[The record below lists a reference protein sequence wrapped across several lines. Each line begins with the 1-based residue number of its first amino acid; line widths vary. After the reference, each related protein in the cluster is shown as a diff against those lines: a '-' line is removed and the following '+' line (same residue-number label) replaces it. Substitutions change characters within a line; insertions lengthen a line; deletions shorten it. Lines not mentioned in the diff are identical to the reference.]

1 MPAIGR
7 ALIIIGIFLIII
19 GLAFVFG
26 DKIPFLG
33 RLPGDIYVKKER
45 FSFYFPLTTSII
57 VSLILS
63 LIFWLFR
70 K

>member
-1 MPAIGR
+1 MPALGKL
-7 ALIIIGIFLIII
+7 LIILGIMLIIV
-19 GLAFVFG
+19 GFAFVFG

-33 RLPGDIYVKKER
+33 RLPGDVYVKKER
-45 FSFYFPLTTSII
+45 FSFYFPLTTSIM
-57 VSLILS
+57 VSVILS